1 MRSDLGRK
9 ALEGRVAPFREQPFT
24 RPPKGWLRA
33 IRDALGMTTAQYA
46 QRLGVSQP
54 RISAL
59 EKSEI
64 DETVTLATL
73 RRAAEALDC
82 RLVYMIIPNR
92 PLDDTLRERAT
103 RRADEQLARVN
114 HTMRL
119 ENQGLTPRDLEL
131 ERARLIDELLR
142 GDTRRLWDAP

>member
-1 MRSDLGRK
+1 MAPLRS
-9 ALEGRVAPFREQPFT
+9 QPFT

-46 QRLGVSQP
+46 KRLGVSQP

-59 EKSEI
+59 EKSET

-82 RLVYMIIPNR
+82 RLVYTIIPNR
-92 PLDDTLRERAT
+92 PLDELLRDRAT
-103 RRADEQLARVN
+103 LKADEQLARVS

-119 ENQGLTPRDLEL
+119 ENQGLTQRDLDA
-131 ERARLIDELLR
+131 ERARVIDELLR
-142 GDTRRLWDAP
+142 GDPRRLWDTP

>member
-1 MRSDLGRK
+1 VRADLGRK
-9 ALEGRVAPFREQPFT
+9 ALEGRVAPFREQLFT

-46 QRLGVSQP
+46 GRLGVSQP

-59 EKSEI
+59 EKSEM

-82 RLVYMIIPNR
+82 RLVYMIVPNR
-92 PLDDTLRERAT
+92 PLDDMLRDRAI
-103 RRADEQLARVN
+103 RRADEQLARVD

-119 ENQGLTPRDLEL
+119 ENQGLTARDLEL
-131 ERARLIDELLR
+131 ERARIIDELLR

>member
-1 MRSDLGRK
+1 VRADLGRK
-9 ALEGRVAPFREQPFT
+9 ALEGRLAPFREQLLT

-46 QRLGVSQP
+46 GRLGVSQP

-59 EKSEI
+59 EKSEM

-82 RLVYMIIPNR
+82 RLVYMIVPNR
-92 PLDDTLRERAT
+92 PLDDMLRDRAT
-103 RRADEQLARVN
+103 RRADEQLARVD

-119 ENQGLTPRDLEL
+119 ENQGLTARDLEL
-131 ERARLIDELLR
+131 ERARIIDELLR